1 MGEMLKETKTKML
14 EQKSKRHWG
23 NSEGQRQEKSRRKD
37 RSGQREDGEGKEKKF
52 LI

>member
-23 NSEGQRQEKSRRKD
+23 NSEGQRTEARKEQEER
-37 RSGQREDGEGKEKKF
+37 QE
-52 LI
+52 